1 MNEKTR
7 RSNSALLLKDALKMI
22 VVLFLCTLA
31 AFALD
36 SFGIREL
43 NIILAY
49 LIGILIITIETR
61 GYLWGMLA
69 CLASILLFNY
79 LFTEPRQT
87 FNVNDPNYILSF
99 FLFLVVSF
107 ITSTLMSKLQQH
119 AKIAEYNE
127 EHTKLLYDISLG
139 YLNTSGTENILTY
152 AVDTLTQIQSHPVV
166 IYHAKSLNELDTP
179 RCKRESISGDLLF
192 ENDTIPKWC
201 LSNLVPC
208 GSGTSFFSDSKW
220 WYTPVKSS
228 SRIVAVAGFYC
239 GDAPISEEEQV
250 FISTCVSQ
258 LALALERESLTERQ
272 G

>member
-1 MNEKTR
+1 MNEKAAF
-7 RSNSALLLKDALKMI
+7 SNPALLFKDALKT
-22 VVLFLCTLA
+22 VLVLFLCTLA

-36 SFGIREL
+36 SFGIRDL

-69 CLASILLFNY
+69 CLGSILLFNY

-87 FNVNDPNYILSF
+87 FNVNDANYILSF

-107 ITSTLMSKLQQH
+107 ITSTLMSRLQQH

-127 EHTKLLYDISLG
+127 EHTRLLYDISLG
-139 YLNTSGTENILTY
+139 YLNTSGTENILAY
-152 AVDTLTQIQSHPVV
+152 AVETLSQIQSHPVI
-166 IYHAKSLNELDTP
+166 IYYAKSLNELDAP
-179 RCKRESISGDLLF
+179 RYKQEAIPGDLIL
-192 ENDTIPKWC
+192 ENDTIAKWC

-239 GDAPISEEEQV
+239 GASSITEEEQV

-258 LALALERESLTERQ
+258 LALALERESLTEQ
-272 G
+272 